1 MRQEAFL
8 EIKPDALDG
17 VEFGRVGRQ
26 RRERDVGRYCEVVG
40 AMPARLIQDHGRMV
54 ILGESFRKAVQEGLH
69 RRRIRIGHHQ
79 CEGVVRARLHGS
91 EDVGEGETLVAKPRR
106 TLPALP
112 PDVTDAPLL
121 ADARLVLEEQPQAL
135 VFMSYTD
142 GL

>member
-1 MRQEAFL
+1 
-8 EIKPDALDG
+8 
-17 VEFGRVGRQ
+17 
-26 RRERDVGRYCEVVG
+26 
-40 AMPARLIQDHGRMV
+40 MPAGLIEDHRHV
-54 ILGESFRKAVQEGLH
+54 LVLGNGFGEAVEEGLH

-79 CEGVVRARLHGS
+79 REGVVRARLHGS